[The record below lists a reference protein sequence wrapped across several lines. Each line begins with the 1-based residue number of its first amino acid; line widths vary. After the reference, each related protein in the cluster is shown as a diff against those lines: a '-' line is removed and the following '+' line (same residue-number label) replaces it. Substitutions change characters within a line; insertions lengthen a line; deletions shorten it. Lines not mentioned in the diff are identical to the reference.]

1 MFIVIDSLL
10 ISSSVRS
17 EMLTLRPYG
26 ACIPFNATNYKHCV
40 PNGTFQSCS
49 LYNAQRI
56 VLYFDSIESET
67 R

>member
-1 MFIVIDSLL
+1 MS
-10 ISSSVRS
+10 
-17 EMLTLRPYG
+17 TLRPDG
-26 ACIPFNATNYKHCV
+26 ACVLSYAINYKHCV